1 MWVFRPYTGP
11 HQTPAVDFD
20 DVALV
25 EALGVGAQ
33 NLDRYLQTIAEG
45 GPDDPGNHP
54 PPLPVL
60 CHICDRQ
67 IQPWFFERHS
77 ELCFVTHEAESM
89 VNECQDNL
97 RDHRQILDEFT
108 NMFENALHRK
118 DWDFCCEYRGVT
130 IVQPVKQPQTPPS
143 RSIGQHSSNHHT
155 FPGSAFR
162 RRTDPFKQQSLRI
175 LSLLED
181 LCNTALEISRPAI
194 KDDDQNIPIE
204 EMRLQSP
211 TSENRM
217 VQVIEWQPPT
227 NVEDEGLALLC
238 QDTLALAQA
247 KVDAVNRLR
256 NVIIYAERIR
266 QEINVKVE
274 DMIQAVIEK
283 SRMTPVDESTSE
295 EDYEG
300 EDDQPSGLTSLEPT
314 PEVEEEVHTPEIH
327 TPLDEISEPQYSQ
340 VMAVKSVAATRRLAS
355 NFTDE
360 SSDSLSPRQS
370 PTPRTFSPFKPSRI
384 SSNVVDEGNESDAS
398 LKSHRSSH
406 SQKDRLD
413 LPDAI
418 ELGPRL
424 GRKASLY
431 GSPRRQSSPARR
443 QISPS
448 RHFSPSPLKPHPH
461 RLSIAETS
469 PLGSPIFVN
478 NDPGQTDWSRNHLRH
493 VSSHSDQMRQVPLS
507 PRMPS
512 VSAAKPAPPSIK
524 DFDVIKP
531 ISKGAFGSVYLT
543 KKKST
548 GDYYAI
554 KVLKKADM
562 IVKNQVTNV
571 RAERA
576 ILMAQGESPFVA
588 KLFFT
593 FQSKDYLYLVME
605 YLNGGDCAALIKNMR
620 GLPESWAKKYIAE
633 VVLGV
638 EYLHE
643 HGIIHR
649 YRNYWCLLI
658 VVI

>member
-1 MWVFRPYTGP
+1 MWVLRPYTGP
-11 HQTPAVDFD
+11 HQSPVVDFD

-33 NLDRYLQTIAEG
+33 NLDRYLQTIAEFG
-45 GPDDPGNHP
+45 GPEEDAAHHP

-60 CHICDRQ
+60 CHICDRHF
-67 IQPWFFERHS
+67 QPWFFERHS
-77 ELCFVTHEAESM
+77 ELCFVTHEAESN
-89 VNECQDNL
+89 VDQCQDNL

-108 NMFENALHRK
+108 NMFEDALHRQ
-118 DWDFCCEYRGVT
+118 DWEFCCDYRGVL
-130 IVQPVKQPQTPPS
+130 IVHPIKASVRPHTQA
-143 RSIGQHSSNHHT
+143 SIHNT
-155 FPGSAFR
+155 FPGSPFR
-162 RRTDPFKQQSLRI
+162 RRMEPVRQQSLR
-175 LSLLED
+175 LLGLLED
-181 LCNTALEISRPAI
+181 LCTTALEITRPAV
-194 KDDDQNIPIE
+194 KDEDQNKPVE

-211 TSENRM
+211 TSESRM
-217 VQVIEWQPPT
+217 IQVSHWIPPT
-227 NVEDEGLALLC
+227 PEDEGLALLC
-238 QDTLALAQA
+238 QDTLSLAQA

-256 NVIIYAERIR
+256 NVIVYAERIT

-274 DMIQAVIEK
+274 EMISKAINKGQ
-283 SRMTPVDESTSE
+283 SPGTSD

-300 EDDQPSGLTSLEPT
+300 EEDEVSEMYDEPDTYASRTTSLEPT
-314 PEVEEEVHTPEIH
+314 PEVEEDVHTPLEEQ
-327 TPLDEISEPQYSQ
+327 DELQFPQ
-340 VMAVKSVAATRRLAS
+340 VMAVKSITAKRRLAS
-355 NFTDE
+355 D
-360 SSDSLSPRQS
+360 SSSGDSLSPRQS
-370 PTPRTFSPFKPSRI
+370 PTPRRFSPFKPIRKPSPKL
-384 SSNVVDEGNESDAS
+384 DEGNESDVSVKSGKSAS
-398 LKSHRSSH
+398 
-406 SQKDRLD
+406 KDRLD

-418 ELGPRL
+418 EIGPRL

-431 GSPRRQSSPARR
+431 GSPRRQPSPRR

-461 RLSIAETS
+461 RISLIETS
-469 PLGSPIFVN
+469 PLSSPVFPHHEPVN
-478 NDPGQTDWSRNHLRH
+478 IPQSDWSRNHLRH
-493 VSSHSDQMRQVPLS
+493 SSSHSDQLRQVPIS

-512 VSAAKPAPPSIK
+512 VSASTRPAPPSIK

-543 KKKST
+543 RKKST

-554 KVLKKADM
+554 KVLKKSDM
-562 IVKNQVTNV
+562 VVKNQVTNV

-593 FQSKDYLYLVME
+593 FQSRDYLYLVME

-620 GLPESWAKKYIAE
+620 GLPESWAKTYIAE

-643 HGIIHR
+643 HGIVHR
-649 YRNYWCLLI
+649 
-658 VVI
+658 